1 MLFVFSDD
9 CSDEDDYMNMANKTQ
24 RKPVQAQQI
33 QQETTTDTYI
43 NSEDARGSR
52 VFYPPLRSVIDQ
64 TQYDQILAGDFKNE
78 FQVPTMP
85 QQREQSYF
93 ATINSLA
100 NLQINFF
107 DKHTPPTRHRSKE
120 DIVAGYF
127 QTYGLLPPHI
137 NGWPLPPFTPTI
149 NSPKFP
155 PHIERY
161 LTFPPDLE
169 HFTL

>member
-1 MLFVFSDD
+1 
-9 CSDEDDYMNMANKTQ
+9 
-24 RKPVQAQQI
+24 
-33 QQETTTDTYI
+33 
-43 NSEDARGSR
+43 
-52 VFYPPLRSVIDQ
+52 
-64 TQYDQILAGDFKNE
+64 
-78 FQVPTMP
+78 MP

-137 NGWPLPPFTPTI
+137 NGWPLPPFTLTI

-155 PHIERY
+155 PHIEPY
-161 LTFPPDLE
+161 LTFPPALE
-169 HFTL
+169 HFTLSKKKKNTKTPAPPGKKHKTTKNINQKKKNNFFVILIL

>member
-1 MLFVFSDD
+1 
-9 CSDEDDYMNMANKTQ
+9 MNFNLSTNNNRPSYFRKLKAPKDRPTAKKQ
-24 RKPVQAQQI
+24 RITAAQP
-33 QQETTTDTYI
+33 TTATYI
-43 NSEDARGSR
+43 DSTDQRGSR
-52 VFYPPLRSVIDQ
+52 PFYPPFNSAI
-64 TQYDQILAGDFKNE
+64 TKATYDDILAGKYTAEFQVCKTNCFFLNNVE

-137 NGWPLPPFTPTI
+137 KG
-149 NSPKFP
+149 
-155 PHIERY
+155 
-161 LTFPPDLE
+161 
-169 HFTL
+169 